1 MDIWK
6 QKNGISKIKKQKE
19 RELGLSQ
26 EQLFVVRYIAPEII
40 AISDFI
46 VILFHLIYVTLDHK
60 TSLKCLLFLIE
71 ILDK

>member
-19 RELGLSQ
+19 RDLGLSR

-40 AISDFI
+40 EISDFI
-46 VILFHLIYVTLDHK
+46 VILRPFYA
-60 TSLKCLLFLIE
+60 S
-71 ILDK
+71 